1 MLGQLDADGGTVV
14 IADMEAGTGT
24 LTRMPEASLDLV
36 LLVTEPSLKSIEVSR
51 RAAAIVRERGI
62 GPCLV
67 VANRVRDA
75 GDREL
80 IGTGTSAAEMQV
92 IPEDE
97 SVARAERDGLAV
109 VDVAPA
115 APAVLAA
122 GELASSLA
130 GRLRA
135 KTRIE

>member
-1 MLGQLDADGGTVV
+1 MLGQLEADGGTVV

-36 LLVTEPSLKSIEVSR
+36 LLVTEPSQKSIEVSR
-51 RAAAIVRERGI
+51 RAAEIVNERSI

-75 GDREL
+75 ADHEL
-80 IGTGTSAAEMQV
+80 IRTGTSAAEV
-92 IPEDE
+92 HVLPEDE
-97 SVARAERDGLAV
+97 NVARAERDGRAV
-109 VDVAPA
+109 VDLAPA

-122 GELASSLA
+122 GELAFLLA
-130 GRLRA
+130 RRLRP
-135 KTRIE
+135 KSRIE